1 MSSSSSISS
10 SSSSGQYLDSGELS
24 AAAHP
29 ALQQLQQQHQL
40 QQQQLL
46 GSAAGSAAD
55 SAAAVSAAGSV
66 AVGEAGDES
75 FGGVPPEY
83 ILPVLHKVPPEDCVN
98 GRTFWTSYDKNWDKL
113 TVLQRNR
120 TIAFFKASLKTEA
133 IQERVKAEA
142 RQLIAQSA
150 TEHRGRQEITNK
162 HDKARLLHLRK
173 DPRALTKWTRAL
185 RPLTFFI
192 SCIHVPEDAQRDT
205 GVINPTD
212 TYSERKRKWA
222 EERQRRRVRERQ
234 ARVRA
239 GGAGT
244 EGGEQS
250 GQSSACTSLSSPSS
264 SEGTNRLANVIGAG
278 IEQQNQI
285 TQRQAEHQMSL
296 EERRMQIAAASA
308 VAQFG
313 TEEQK
318 IEAMAIIARLMR
330 GGNEQSTAAQESK
343 D

>member
-173 DPRALTKWTRAL
+173 DPVIRKDVGLDIL
-185 RPLTFFI
+185 SVLQQI
-192 SCIHVPEDAQRDT
+192 SC
-205 GVINPTD
+205 
-212 TYSERKRKWA
+212 
-222 EERQRRRVRERQ
+222 
-234 ARVRA
+234 
-239 GGAGT
+239 
-244 EGGEQS
+244 
-250 GQSSACTSLSSPSS
+250 
-264 SEGTNRLANVIGAG
+264 
-278 IEQQNQI
+278 
-285 TQRQAEHQMSL
+285 
-296 EERRMQIAAASA
+296 
-308 VAQFG
+308 
-313 TEEQK
+313 
-318 IEAMAIIARLMR
+318 
-330 GGNEQSTAAQESK
+330 
-343 D
+343 